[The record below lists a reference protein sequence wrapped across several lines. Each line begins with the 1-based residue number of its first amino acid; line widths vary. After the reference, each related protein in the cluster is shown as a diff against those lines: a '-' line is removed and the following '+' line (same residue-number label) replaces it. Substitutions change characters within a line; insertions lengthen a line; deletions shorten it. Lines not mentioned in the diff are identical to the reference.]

1 MTLKTFSATSFCLA
15 LILLFGIPVV
25 AQPKPATICEVGN
38 IKFSCPEDF
47 EKLPNVDPTTSLFKF
62 QYKDILVYFF
72 VANPSGKFD
81 QNVVMNSIAGYYPG
95 GAAAPFKWKG
105 IKENQMGRLGTAHE
119 KELGAWTG
127 FDGTHLIHLRTA
139 SFKHQDQNVVFG
151 YAWDWGSKAEN
162 KPEKFKKGADLGDQ
176 SFGCNA
182 VASTWNSVTRE
193 FAQARQYCYSTGPV
207 N

>member
-1 MTLKTFSATSFCLA
+1 MRLKTFSAMSFCLG
-15 LILLFGIPVV
+15 LMLLFGISVA
-25 AQPKPATICEVGN
+25 AQPKPLAICEVGN
-38 IKFSCPEDF
+38 LKFACPEDF

-62 QYKDILVYFF
+62 QYKDLVLYFF
-72 VANPSGKFD
+72 VANPAGKLD
-81 QNVVMNSIAGYYPG
+81 QNAVMNSIAGYYPG
-95 GAAAPFKWKG
+95 GATPPFRWKE
-105 IKENQMGRLGTAHE
+105 IKENQMGRLGTQHE
-119 KELGAWTG
+119 RELGAWTG

-139 SFKHQDQNVVFG
+139 SFKHKDQNVVFG
-151 YAWDWGSKAEN
+151 YAWDWGAKAGN
-162 KPEKFKKGADLGDQ
+162 KSDKFKKAADLGDQ